1 MNCGWD
7 NLSDTTVCLK
17 CGQRLSISTG
27 YANNQNDFVSREGY
41 GEATPKPTV
50 LNANPNREKCRKT
63 VVFPTLNEADTHSA
77 ITQPATECPNC
88 SYPIVG
94 EFTSCPCC
102 GTPLERADK
111 SADDKHKKIEEKER
125 RLKVGRQ
132 SEIVAVIPNVESTI
146 YRDMVGYLKKYV
158 SIQGYQF
165 YIAITDNDI
174 KEEAQVLEGLIQNK
188 KTAGIIHVPVS
199 DVAADYKKL
208 IESGIPFVCMER
220 NILGDGIDAVEFRD
234 REAIFKGTDYLL
246 ECGHKNILFLRESLK
261 STTRDERTR
270 GFLLALEEHGI
281 NTNDAN
287 ISDINI
293 ESGADNCI
301 LEIQKAM
308 RRYMP
313 TAIMAGGN
321 RITLYLM
328 KTMRDRGIECP
339 EEISVVGFGDEGWSE
354 LTYPPLTILKRDV
367 EGLSRRA
374 VNMLFEKIN
383 TGHVIEQDYYAD
395 VELIIR
401 KSTRMLDN
409 GPFGEEAATPESIVI
424 TKEEKS
430 RLRAG
435 NFRVAISFHY
445 TGTSWAEL
453 HEKGI
458 RDELEQYGIDIISVT
473 DAHFDASLQNAQLE
487 GIRLQKPD
495 AVIAIPADDKETKE
509 QFRELAKVSKL
520 VFLSNVPENM
530 EKNSYVCCVSVNEIE
545 NGINVGR
552 MMGQYC
558 KGKHVEAGFIIHGAV
573 FYGTR
578 ARDEA
583 AEKIISEQYK
593 NIDIKAIRGFGEI
606 ENAYQVCKDMI
617 TENPQIKVL
626 YVSWDRPALLVI
638 RALKEMHREDIA
650 IFTTDLDYKI
660 AQYME
665 SGIVKGLSTQRP
677 YEQGRTAAHVVAKS
691 LLSNDV
697 PKYVGVQPY
706 VVDAKQLGRAWKDIF
721 HEGMPEE
728 IK

>member
-1 MNCGWD
+1 MGKYKQIFCITKNTFLEERSSKRVIMGFVLGIALFGYWLNNFMQYVWD
-7 NLSDTTVCLK
+7 
-17 CGQRLSISTG
+17 TG
-27 YANNQNDFVSREGY
+27 E
-41 GEATPKPTV
+41 
-50 LNANPNREKCRKT
+50 
-63 VVFPTLNEADTHSA
+63 
-77 ITQPATECPNC
+77 
-88 SYPIVG
+88 PI
-94 EFTSCPCC
+94 
-102 GTPLERADK
+102 
-111 SADDKHKKIEEKER
+111 
-125 RLKVGRQ
+125 
-132 SEIVAVIPNVESTI
+132 
-146 YRDMVGYLKKYV
+146 
-158 SIQGYQF
+158 
-165 YIAITDNDI
+165 
-174 KEEAQVLEGLIQNK
+174 
-188 KTAGIIHVPVS
+188 
-199 DVAADYKKL
+199 
-208 IESGIPFVCMER
+208 
-220 NILGDGIDAVEFRD
+220 NILEAFIVVEH
-234 REAIFKGTDYLL
+234 YN
-246 ECGHKNILFLRESLK
+246 KNILFLRESLK

-545 NGINVGR
+545 NGVNVGR
-552 MMGQYC
+552 MMGEYC

-638 RALKEMHREDIA
+638 KALKEMHREDIA

-728 IK
+728 MK